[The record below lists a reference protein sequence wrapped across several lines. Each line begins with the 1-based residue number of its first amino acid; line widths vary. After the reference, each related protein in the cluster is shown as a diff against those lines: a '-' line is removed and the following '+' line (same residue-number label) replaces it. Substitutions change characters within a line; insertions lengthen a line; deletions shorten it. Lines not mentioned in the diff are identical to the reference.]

1 MFTSGIGTID
11 QHVSCRKEHLKLEF
25 ALSVSSQMVK
35 THGSR
40 SEMCQTAAIAAQILW
55 VKFLSS

>member
-1 MFTSGIGTID
+1 
-11 QHVSCRKEHLKLEF
+11 VSCRKEHLKLEF